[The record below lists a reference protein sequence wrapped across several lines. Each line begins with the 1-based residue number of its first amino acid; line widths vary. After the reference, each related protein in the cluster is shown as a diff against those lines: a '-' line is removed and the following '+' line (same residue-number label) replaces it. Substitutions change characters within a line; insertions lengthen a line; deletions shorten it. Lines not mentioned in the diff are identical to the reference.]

1 MEKAQEMPLHFAATS
16 RDSTVL
22 KENDFGSLSLIEIT
36 ELFFFPV
43 CENNRTTTLLG
54 MLAVLLPEL
63 LWHTCTHCESCS
75 VLLLLGARLVS
86 SYECSCVK

>member
-36 ELFFFPV
+36 DFFFFPV
-43 CENNRTTTLLG
+43 CENNHFIGNAGGTLTR
-54 MLAVLLPEL
+54 AVVAHVHSL
-63 LWHTCTHCESCS
+63 
-75 VLLLLGARLVS
+75 
-86 SYECSCVK
+86 

>member
-1 MEKAQEMPLHFAATS
+1 MPLHFAATS

-36 ELFFFPV
+36 DFFFFLSV
-43 CENNRTTTLLG
+43 RTTTLLG
-54 MLAVLLPEL
+54 MLAALLPEL

-75 VLLLLGARLVS
+75 VLLLLGAQSVS